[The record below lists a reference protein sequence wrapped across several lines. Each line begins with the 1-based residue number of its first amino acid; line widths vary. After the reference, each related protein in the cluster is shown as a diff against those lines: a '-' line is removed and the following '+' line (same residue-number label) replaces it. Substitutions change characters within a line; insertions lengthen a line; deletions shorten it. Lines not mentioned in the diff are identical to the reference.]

1 MTKTIKIFISLA
13 IFLILLFPVISFA
26 QFVGPCPEGTYNN
39 GTACVPNQSGGWGGL
54 VPCNSNNAPVK
65 NSDGTVTQPIPCDF
79 NAFLA
84 LINTVIRFVLFYMAV
99 PIAAIMFFYAGY
111 LMVTSGG
118 SSESKTKAKS
128 IFSNTVLGL
137 VFAAGAWLIIMT
149 ILSILGYEGAWI
161 GFPK

>member
-1 MTKTIKIFISLA
+1 M
-13 IFLILLFPVISFA
+13 LIMPIVSFA
-26 QFVGPCPEGTYNN
+26 QT
-39 GTACVPNQSGGWGGL
+39 GWTGL
-54 VPCNSNNAPVK
+54 VPCSNTPAT
-65 NSDGTVTQPIPCDF
+65 DGTIPEPCDF

-84 LINTVIRFVLFYMAV
+84 LINTVIHFILFYMAV